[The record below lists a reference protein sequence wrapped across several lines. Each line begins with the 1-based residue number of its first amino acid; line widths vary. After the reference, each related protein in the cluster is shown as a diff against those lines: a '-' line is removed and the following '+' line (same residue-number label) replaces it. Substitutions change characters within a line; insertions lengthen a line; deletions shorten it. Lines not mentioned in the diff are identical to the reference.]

1 MNETN
6 KLKLNLQH
14 FANNDVTPQEFNP
27 DNVMMHEHTEGELLN
42 NFTKPILRDVMET
55 SKIMRLGKFQEMNG
69 TEKEFVFWADKP
81 GAYWVGEGQKIETS
95 KATWVKANMRAYKLG
110 VILPVTK
117 EFLNYTYS
125 DFFDEMKPFIAEA
138 FARKFDEA
146 GILNVGNNPF
156 GKSIEQSI
164 QATGKVI
171 NAEYNEDNLL
181 DLEALVENDDYDPNA
196 FISKRQNR
204 RELSR
209 IVDSVSNQRL
219 FEKGK
224 GSDRE
229 AIDQL
234 DGLPVLNLKSPD
246 FKENVIYTGDFNQLF
261 YGIPQRIEYKI
272 SDNAQLSTI
281 TNKDGSPVNLYEQDM
296 FALRA
301 TMHVAVHIADDNAFA
316 KFEGIPTNPETST
329 PQPETV

>member
-1 MNETN
+1 MMNETN

-14 FANNDVTPQEFNP
+14 FANNDVTPATFNP
-27 DNVMMHEHTEGELLN
+27 DNVMMHEHKEGELLN
-42 NFTKPILRDVMET
+42 NFTKPVLREVMET
-55 SKIMRLGKFQEMNG
+55 SKIMQLGKYQEMDG
-69 TEKEFVFWADKP
+69 TEKDFVFWADKP
-81 GAYWVGEGQKIETS
+81 GAYWVGEGRKIETS
-95 KATWVKANMRAYKLG
+95 KATWLEAKMRAYKLG

-125 DFFDEMKPFIAEA
+125 DFFEAMKPMIAEA

-146 GILNVGNNPF
+146 GILNVGDNPF
-156 GKSIEQSI
+156 NKSIEQSV
-164 QATGKVI
+164 QTAGNVI
-171 NAEYNEDNLL
+171 NGEYNEDNLL
-181 DLEALVENDDYDPNA
+181 DLEALVENNDYDPNA

-224 GSDRE
+224 GRN

-234 DGLPVLNLKSPD
+234 DGLPVVNLKSPD
-246 FKENVIYTGDFNQLF
+246 YKENVIYTGDFNQLF

-272 SDNAQLSTI
+272 DDTSQLSTI
-281 TNKDGSPVNLYEQDM
+281 KDGNGEPINLFERDM
-296 FALRA
+296 IALRA
-301 TMHVAVHIADDNAFA
+301 PRHVAVHIAGDNAFA
-316 KFEGIPTNPETST
+316 KFEGIPTKPETAT

>member
-14 FANNDVTPQEFNP
+14 FANNDVTPATFNP
-27 DNVMMHEHTEGELLN
+27 DNVMMHEHKEGELLN
-42 NFTKPILRDVMET
+42 NFTKPVLREVMET
-55 SKIMRLGKFQEMNG
+55 SKIMQLGKYQEMDG
-69 TEKEFVFWADKP
+69 TEKDFVFWADKP

-95 KATWVKANMRAYKLG
+95 KATWLEAKMRAYKLG

-125 DFFDEMKPFIAEA
+125 DFFEAMKPMIAEA

-146 GILNVGNNPF
+146 GILNVGDNPF
-156 GKSIEQSI
+156 NKSIEQSV
-164 QATGKVI
+164 QTAGNVI
-171 NAEYNEDNLL
+171 NGEYNEDNLL
-181 DLEALVENDDYDPNA
+181 DLEALVENNDYDPNA
-196 FISKRQNR
+196 FISKRTNR
-204 RELSR
+204 RALSS
-209 IVDSVSNQRL
+209 IVDSVSNERL

-224 GSDRE
+224 GRN
-229 AIDQL
+229 AIDTL
-234 DGLPVLNLKSPD
+234 DGLPVVNLKSPD
-246 FKENVIYTGDFNQLF
+246 YKENVIYTGDFNQLF

-272 SDNAQLSTI
+272 DDSSQLSTI
-281 TNKDGSPVNLYEQDM
+281 KDGNGEPINLFERDM
-296 FALRA
+296 LALRA

-316 KFEGIPTNPETST
+316 KFEGIPTNPETAT